1 MAGRADGPL
10 LALGSRMALAE
21 ILCGLVVLVGVIAG
35 FAGVPVLN
43 PKRLIHISIRVRLAR
58 PEEEAD
64 ALGKRTASRVRK
76 PAARKTAPSPRLF
89 ATSMM
94 LLNAQRSP
102 MFDVGSRWG

>member
-1 MAGRADGPL
+1 
-10 LALGSRMALAE
+10 MALAE

-58 PEEEAD
+58 PEQEAD
-64 ALGKRTASRVRK
+64 DSLKRTAHRARK
-76 PAARKTAPSPRLF
+76 PAARKSAPSPRLF

-94 LLNAQRSP
+94 LLSAERSP
-102 MFDVGSRWG
+102 VFEVGSRWG